1 MQLVISSMDNPILDT
16 ETVKYRLRSRVLV
29 VSYASSDRFLQQH
42 AIGLFFFFY
51 ASYNVTR

>member
-42 AIGLFFFFY
+42 AIGLFFSFY